1 MTRQEY
7 EALTPADRALVEE
20 AYRDGFLAAIEIVE
34 SCVQRIGDSRI
45 DSQFIY
51 NRDSIVDVLKRS
63 FV

>member
-7 EALTPADRALVEE
+7 EALTPADKLLAEE

-34 SCVQRIGDSRI
+34 SCVQRIGHSSI
-45 DSQFIY
+45 DNQFIA

>member
-34 SCVQRIGDSRI
+34 SCVQRIGYSSI
-45 DSQFIY
+45 DEQFIAH
-51 NRDSIVDVLKRS
+51 RDSIVDVLKRS